1 MSNETFGILLISLLI
16 YSRSIRY
23 LLYFYFIY
31 SEEEEEEKKKFIMLL
46 HNNTLATATF
56 LSTAESPS
64 STTSVYS
71 HPNPQTSFS
80 SPWIQQRLL
89 TEQFFVRIMF

>member
-1 MSNETFGILLISLLI
+1 
-16 YSRSIRY
+16 
-23 LLYFYFIY
+23 
-31 SEEEEEEKKKFIMLL
+31 MLL

-71 HPNPQTSFS
+71 HSNPQTSFS

-89 TEQFFVRIMF
+89 TEQFFVRIMFF

>member
-1 MSNETFGILLISLLI
+1 
-16 YSRSIRY
+16 
-23 LLYFYFIY
+23 
-31 SEEEEEEKKKFIMLL
+31 MLL
-46 HNNTLATATF
+46 HNNTIATATF

-71 HPNPQTSFS
+71 HPNPQPLSTNQYFS

-89 TEQFFVRIMF
+89 TEQFFVRILF